1 MTVSVAGTACGN
13 DSHFMIEAALR
24 GSFSPPPLARG
35 GRGHLPDVAVEPTD
49 AAPVMVLPSLAT
61 ALPLSLSSS
70 SLISIHTP
78 FHFFATSPWSSVLVA
93 FASTLGSMRR
103 REVTTAST
111 GSGSTGRPR
120 CVESEAHDLAEA
132 QE

>member
-1 MTVSVAGTACGN
+1 MAVSVAGTACGS

-35 GRGHLPDVAVEPTD
+35 GRGHLPDVAVEPAD

-70 SLISIHTP
+70 SSISIHTP
-78 FHFFATSPWSSVLVA
+78 FRFFAASPWSSVLVA
-93 FASTLGSMRR
+93 FAST
-103 REVTTAST
+103 
-111 GSGSTGRPR
+111 
-120 CVESEAHDLAEA
+120 
-132 QE
+132 